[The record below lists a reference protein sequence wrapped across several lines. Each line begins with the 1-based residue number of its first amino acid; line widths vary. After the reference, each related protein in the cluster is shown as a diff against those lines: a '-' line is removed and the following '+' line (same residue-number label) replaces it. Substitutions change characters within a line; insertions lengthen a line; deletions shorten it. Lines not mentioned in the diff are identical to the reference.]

1 MKSQSLQALGAQLRD
16 DLARHEDVDRASE
29 ARIRRQLLARV
40 ASAQAPRQ
48 RWQYGVAAAFVAVAA
63 AALIFWVAPGSQ
75 QEPLRFWIEER
86 TGHVDEWVTA
96 REAEQSL
103 RFSDGSSIVA
113 GPHTTTR
120 VMQISSDGAHLT
132 LERGHIDAHVVHRD
146 ASRWQVAAGP
156 FVVRVTGTR
165 FRVTWDPQ
173 TEKLAVKVS
182 EGKVEVTG
190 DGRPKHE
197 LTAGSVLEL
206 SANAAVKSALVRD
219 EAGVAAAPS
228 APSAGPSV
236 ENPAEGSAR
245 DEDELLR
252 TRKAAEHKP
261 DFREL
266 STAGHYREALQ
277 AVEQQGFAAT
287 CESLGAR
294 DLLTLGSTAR
304 LAGRADRAREAYS
317 AARRRFPNSAEA
329 GISAFSLGRL
339 ASDAGHASDA
349 IGWFTRYLTE
359 QPSGPL
365 AREAAGRLIELWR
378 QTGDEA
384 RAQAAADGYLKRYP
398 TGPHAGLARSLLTK
412 K

>member
-1 MKSQSLQALGAQLRD
+1 MKSQSLQALGAQLRE
-16 DLARHEDVDRASE
+16 DLARHAEVDRPSE
-29 ARIRRQLLARV
+29 ARTRRQLLERV
-40 ASAQAPRQ
+40 SAAKAPRQ
-48 RWQYGVAAAFVAVAA
+48 RWQYGMAAGFAAVATA
-63 AALIFWVAPGSQ
+63 AVLFWATAGSP

-96 REAEQSL
+96 RDAEQSL

-120 VMQISSDGAHLT
+120 VMQVTSEGAHLT
-132 LERGHIDAHVVHRD
+132 LERGHLDAHVVHRD
-146 ASRWQVAAGP
+146 ASRWEVAAGP
-156 FVVRVTGTR
+156 FVVHVTGTR

-173 TEKLAVKVS
+173 AEKLVVKVS

-206 SANAAVKSALVRD
+206 SAGTELKSALLGD
-219 EAGVAAAPS
+219 LPLAAPS
-228 APSAGPSV
+228 ADPTP
-236 ENPAEGSAR
+236 ENAAPESAR
-245 DEDELLR
+245 DEDEVIGAR
-252 TRKAAEHKP
+252 KPAERKA

-266 STAGHYREALQ
+266 STAGHYREALA

-304 LAGRADRAREAYS
+304 LAGRADRAREAYL

-339 ASDAGHASDA
+339 ASDSGHATDA
-349 IGWFTRYLTE
+349 TSWFKRYLNE
-359 QPSGPL
+359 QPGGPL
-365 AREAAGRLIELWR
+365 AREAAGRLIELLR

-384 RAQAAADGYLKRYP
+384 RAREAAEGYLKWYP
-398 TGPHAGLARSLLTK
+398 TGPHAGLARSVLAK